1 EQGSERRTVLT
12 APSTGN
18 AAYDNTARIY
28 SSTVLDN
35 QYFGVRSKPLVKDVI
50 EGETYTLSFK
60 TTNHASSYTDM
71 RYTYLMR
78 ETSGNNQ
85 GVLNLKTTETT
96 RADGIL
102 AYHHTVTFKANF
114 SGKASI
120 MIATRSTS
128 DAAAQFH
135 LYEPMFV
142 QGKIV
147 PQWTSSP
154 NDQIQDFYNT
164 EIKSNYS
171 TTKQIKEL
179 LGSYVTST
187 EMKGNLDKIATYAS
201 SYSVGKGSAEFLRE
215 ANGSLF
221 DDAYSYEITAHTP
234 SVSNSLVVAV
244 LNSKGKGKG
253 WDMETLEEKG
263 TTGSHP
269 RIYFS
274 GSSPAITKWTTTTKS
289 EVQVIYTKYA

>member
-1 EQGSERRTVLT
+1 
-12 APSTGN
+12 
-18 AAYDNTARIY
+18 
-28 SSTVLDN
+28 
-35 QYFGVRSKPLVKDVI
+35 
-50 EGETYTLSFK
+50 
-60 TTNHASSYTDM
+60 
-71 RYTYLMR
+71 
-78 ETSGNNQ
+78 
-85 GVLNLKTTETT
+85 
-96 RADGIL
+96 L

-120 MIATRSTS
+120 MIATISTS
-128 DAAAQFH
+128 DVAAQFH

-171 TTKQIKEL
+171 TTAQTKDL

-187 EMKGNLDKIATYAS
+187 EMQGNLDKIATYAS
-201 SYSVGKGSAEFLRE
+201 SYSVGQGSGTYLRE

-234 SVSNSLVVAV
+234 SVSNS
-244 LNSKGKGKG
+244 
-253 WDMETLEEKG
+253 
-263 TTGSHP
+263 
-269 RIYFS
+269 
-274 GSSPAITKWTTTTKS
+274 
-289 EVQVIYTKYA
+289 

>member
-1 EQGSERRTVLT
+1 
-12 APSTGN
+12 
-18 AAYDNTARIY
+18 
-28 SSTVLDN
+28 DN
-35 QYFGVRSKPLVKDVI
+35 QYFVVRSKSLDKDVI

-78 ETSGNNQ
+78 ETSGSNQ
-85 GVLNLKTTETT
+85 SLSSDIKTTETT

-102 AYHHTVTFKANF
+102 AYHHIVTFQASF

-120 MIATRSTS
+120 MIATRSSS
-128 DAAAQFH
+128 DIAAQFH

-142 QGKIV
+142 QGKVV

-171 TTKQIKEL
+171 TTTQTKEL

-187 EMKGNLDKIATYAS
+187 EMQGNLDKVSTGYAEYDVS
-201 SYSVGKGSAEFLRE
+201 QTAWQSLRE
-215 ANGSLF
+215 VSGSTF
-221 DDAYSYEITAHTP
+221 SDAFSYEVTVRRA
-234 SVSNSLVVAV
+234 
-244 LNSKGKGKG
+244 
-253 WDMETLEEKG
+253 
-263 TTGSHP
+263 
-269 RIYFS
+269 
-274 GSSPAITKWTTTTKS
+274 
-289 EVQVIYTKYA
+289 

>member
-1 EQGSERRTVLT
+1 
-12 APSTGN
+12 N

-78 ETSGNNQ
+78 ETSGSNQ
-85 GVLNLKTTETT
+85 NLSSDMKTTDTT

-102 AYHHTVTFKANF
+102 AYHHIVTFQASF

-120 MIATRSTS
+120 MIATRSSS
-128 DAAAQFH
+128 DIAAQFH

-142 QGKIV
+142 QGKVV

-171 TTKQIKEL
+171 TTTQTKEL

-187 EMKGNLDKIATYAS
+187 EMQGNLDKIATYS
-201 SYSVGKGSAEFLRE
+201 TSYLVGKGSAEFIRE
-215 ANGSLF
+215 ANG
-221 DDAYSYEITAHTP
+221 
-234 SVSNSLVVAV
+234 
-244 LNSKGKGKG
+244 
-253 WDMETLEEKG
+253 
-263 TTGSHP
+263 
-269 RIYFS
+269 
-274 GSSPAITKWTTTTKS
+274 
-289 EVQVIYTKYA
+289 